1 MKALKE
7 NAPLIGLALVA
18 LAGAFLL
25 SQTVGQGPLG
35 LTLFLTPGMRRF
47 FRGRI
52 GVRYGGAVIG
62 LAGAITWRLGGEMA
76 ALGFLALALT
86 ADGVFREEEE
96 GWGFLLFF
104 LPAMAIFYILLGV

>member
-25 SQTVGQGPLG
+25 SETVGRGPLG
-35 LTLFLTPGMRRF
+35 PILLLTPMARRF
-47 FRGRI
+47 FHGRI
-52 GVRYGGAVIG
+52 GVRYGGAVMG
-62 LAGAITWRLGGEMA
+62 LAGAIAWRAGGELA

-86 ADGVFREEEE
+86 ADGVFRKEEE

-104 LPAMAIFYILLGV
+104 LPAMAVFYVLLGV